1 MSEFLRV
8 ENLRKVYSTASFAHK
23 SNLRALDGV
32 SFALEKGEVLSVV
45 GESGCGK
52 STLAKLILKI
62 ERPTSGAIYFKGEDI
77 FNQDKWSDKR
87 RYWQSVKM
95 IFQDPYSSLNPRWRI
110 GKTLAEP
117 LILTKRYKNSNI
129 SSIIEEKLE
138 EVGLKA
144 EDANKFPHEFSG
156 GQRQRI
162 AILRSIISNPELIIC
177 DEPTSALDVSVRA
190 QIINLLIGLQKKY
203 GLTYIFI
210 SHDLS
215 VVNYISDRVMV
226 IYRGKIMEIL
236 PAENMFT
243 NAVHPYS
250 KALIEAMPDLDKKN
264 IKKSLP
270 LKGELTVAD
279 RIIKG
284 CVFQDRCLFAKGDC
298 IKVDMSLVKVG
309 QAHYTAC
316 PFFQ

>member
-129 SSIIEEKLE
+129 TSIIEEKLE

>member
-62 ERPTSGAIYFKGEDI
+62 ERPTSGVIYFKGEDI

-129 SSIIEEKLE
+129 TSIIEEKLE

>member
-62 ERPTSGAIYFKGEDI
+62 ERPTSGVIYFKGEDI

>member
-62 ERPTSGAIYFKGEDI
+62 ERPTSGVIYFKGEDI

-129 SSIIEEKLE
+129 TSIIEEKLE

-270 LKGELTVAD
+270 LKGEVSAAD
-279 RIIKG
+279 RFIKG
-284 CVFQDRCLFAKGDC
+284 CVFQDRCLFAKEGC
-298 IKVDMSLVKVG
+298 SEVDMSLVKIG
-309 QAHYTAC
+309 EAHYTAC